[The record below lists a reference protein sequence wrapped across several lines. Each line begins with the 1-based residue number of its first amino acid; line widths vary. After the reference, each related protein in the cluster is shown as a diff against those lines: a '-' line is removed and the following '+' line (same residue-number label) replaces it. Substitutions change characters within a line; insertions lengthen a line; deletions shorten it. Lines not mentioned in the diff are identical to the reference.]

1 MRKVHSQLSIIF
13 IGLYLVCSLV
23 LLLTAENL
31 LQQNMQDQLIENMK
45 TQCQLIDES
54 LLQYNG
60 NSYAVVDRL
69 AGYVGARVTLI
80 DSVGNVILDTRVDV
94 NETPLENH
102 IDRDEV
108 VQALNSKDHFGNSR
122 RYSQTLQQNLLYTAY
137 DSPSGY
143 IIRIAHD
150 LDFIDDN
157 VLKIRFILVIAA
169 TVSSLIALLSIL
181 NLSRYLTRPISQ
193 LIGMTKRIA
202 DGNYSATPDISQH
215 NEIGELGRSIKSM
228 GEKLRSN
235 IEQYERVQEVRRD
248 FIANASHEL
257 KTPVSAIKGYVE
269 TLLDGALENKQVNR
283 RFLER
288 ALSNVERL
296 EIIVNDMLDLSRLE
310 SYQQSRDERYIR
322 LEDYIR
328 NLLEDFNRK
337 ARDKGLV
344 LNYENKLPV
353 DFRLLV
359 DTYHLDKAIINLMDN
374 AVKYTETG
382 SVTVHSFVEG
392 GKCIIKVID
401 TGRGIKKEDLG
412 RIFER
417 FYRVDKARS
426 RELGGSGLG
435 LAIVKHVMEMYK
447 GSVSVESEL
456 GKGSTFTLK
465 FPV

>member
-1 MRKVHSQLSIIF
+1 MRKVHSQLSIVF

-23 LLLTAENL
+23 LLFTAENL
-31 LQQNMQDQLIENMK
+31 LQENMEEQLIENMK

-54 LLQYNG
+54 LLHYKG
-60 NSYAVVDRL
+60 DSHGVVARL
-69 AGYVGARVTLI
+69 ADYVDARVTLI
-80 DSVGNVILDTRVDV
+80 DSLGNVLTDTRVDV
-94 NETPLENH
+94 TQTPLENH
-102 IDRDEV
+102 SDRQEIIDAMQSE
-108 VQALNSKDHFGNSR
+108 DHFGTSS
-122 RYSQTLQQNLLYTAY
+122 RYSQTLQKNLLYTAY
-137 DSPSGY
+137 DPPNGP

-150 LDFIDDN
+150 LDFIDEN

-181 NLSRYLTRPISQ
+181 NLSRYLTRPISE

-202 DGNYSATPDISQH
+202 DGIYSVSPSVSQS
-215 NEIGELGRSIKSM
+215 NEIGELGRAIKSM

-283 RFLER
+283 RFLDR

-310 SYQQSRDERYIR
+310 SLSQSREERHVR

-328 NLLEDFNRK
+328 NLLEDFTRK
-337 ARDKGLV
+337 ARDKGLE
-344 LNYENKLPV
+344 LHYENRLAE

-359 DTYHLDKAIINLMDN
+359 DSYHLDKAIINLMDN
-374 AVKYTETG
+374 AVKYTESG
-382 SVTVHSFVEG
+382 SVTVHTYLEDDT
-392 GKCIIKVID
+392 CILKVID
-401 TGRGIKKEDLG
+401 TGRGIKPEDLS

-417 FYRVDKARS
+417 FYRVDKGRS

-447 GSVSVESEL
+447 GSVSVESES
-456 GKGSTFTLK
+456 GKGSTFTLR

>member
-31 LQQNMQDQLIENMK
+31 LQQNMQDQLVENMK

-80 DSVGNVILDTRVDV
+80 DSIGNVILDTRVDV

-102 IDRDEV
+102 IERDEV
-108 VQALNSKDHFGNSR
+108 VQALNSPDHFGNSR

-137 DSPSGY
+137 DAPSGY

-181 NLSRYLTRPISQ
+181 NLSRYLTRPISH

-202 DGNYSATPDISQH
+202 DGNYSTTPDINQR

-344 LNYENKLPV
+344 LNYDNKLPV

-374 AVKYTETG
+374 AVKYTEKG
-382 SVTVHSFVEG
+382 SVTVHSFLEG
-392 GKCIIKVID
+392 GKCIIKVAD

-447 GSVSVESEL
+447 GSVGVESEL